1 MVDQPS
7 QSPRPLDG
15 IRVLIVEDD
24 PDSRDALAALLEVN
38 GASVQSAGSAA
49 AGRAAFSRRQPHIL
63 ISDLSMP
70 EEDGYSFL
78 ASVRALPAVNGG
90 AIPAVAFSAA
100 SPVNARERARD
111 AGFQAFLRKPQD
123 VLLIIP
129 IVVQLL
135 PAAGPR

>member
-1 MVDQPS
+1 MADPTS
-7 QSPRPLDG
+7 LRPRPLEG

-24 PDSRDALAALLEVN
+24 PDSRDALALLLEAN
-38 GASVQSAGSAA
+38 GAMVQAA
-49 AGRAAFSRRQPHIL
+49 ASAEAGRTAVARGRPHVL

-78 ASVRALPAVNGG
+78 ASVRALPATDGG
-90 AIPAVAFSAA
+90 AIPAMAFSAA
-100 SPVNARERARD
+100 SPVNARERARE

-129 IVVQLL
+129 MVVQLV
-135 PAAGPR
+135 PGTPSR